1 MEGWHG
7 WDDYAPFYDWENAR
21 TVGRRDIR
29 FWQRLAEQC
38 GGPVLELGCG
48 TGRVAVPVARTVD
61 RVVGIDRS
69 DAMLRQAQRRL
80 RRSGR
85 GAVRLV
91 RGDIRSLPFR
101 RASRFRL
108 VMAPYGV
115 LQSLLHDRD
124 LRGAL
129 RSVFGVL
136 QRGGTFAM
144 DLVPDLPRWTEYD
157 RRVSLRGRRRG
168 GTVRIS
174 LIESVRQDRSR
185 RLTIFDQEF
194 VERRGRTSTAHRF
207 SLVFRT
213 LSVRQ
218 MTGRLRRAGFTIEA
232 VSGDYTG
239 GQWHPGAETWIVLA
253 RKGRP
258 PGSGVVR
265 GARPGNK
272 P

>member
-21 TVGRRDIR
+21 TVARRDIR
-29 FWQRLAEQC
+29 FWQRLAERC

-61 RVVGIDRS
+61 GVVGIDRS
-69 DAMLRQAQRRL
+69 DAMLNEAQRRV
-80 RRSGR
+80 RRGTAER
-85 GAVRLV
+85 RLHLV
-91 RGDIRSLPFR
+91 RGDVRSLPFR
-101 RASRFRL
+101 AASRFRL

-115 LQSLLHDRD
+115 LQSLLRDRD
-124 LRGAL
+124 LRDTL

-136 QRGGTFAM
+136 RRGGSFAI
-144 DLVPDLPRWTEYD
+144 DLVPDLPRWGEYQ

-168 GTVRIS
+168 GATRIS

-185 RLTIFDQEF
+185 QLTIFDQEF
-194 VERRGRTSTAHRF
+194 VERHGRTRTAHRF

-218 MTGRLRRAGFTIEA
+218 MTGRLRRAGFSIES
-232 VSGDYTG
+232 VSGDYRG
-239 GQWHPGAETWIVLA
+239 GPWHAEADTWIV
-253 RKGRP
+253 
-258 PGSGVVR
+258 VVR
-265 GARPGNK
+265 KPG
-272 P
+272 

>member
-7 WDDYAPFYDWENAR
+7 YAPFYDWENAR

-48 TGRVAVPVARTVD
+48 TGRVAVPVARSVN

-69 DAMLRQAQRRL
+69 EAMLRQARRRL
-80 RRSGR
+80 RRGVR
-85 GAVRLV
+85 GPLPRLV

-101 RASRFRL
+101 GASRFRL

-115 LQSLLHDRD
+115 LQSLLRDRD
-124 LRGAL
+124 LRDTL

-136 QRGGTFAM
+136 RRGGTFAM
-144 DLVPDLPRWTEYD
+144 DLVPDLQRWSEYD

-168 GTVRIS
+168 GSSRIN
-174 LIESVRQDRSR
+174 LIESVRQDRSK

-194 VERRGRTSTAHRF
+194 VERRGRTRTAHKF

-213 LSVRQ
+213 VSVRQ
-218 MTGRLRRAGFTIEA
+218 MTGRLRRAGFTMDT

-239 GQWHPGAETWIVLA
+239 GEWHPEAETWIVLA
-253 RKGRP
+253 RKP
-258 PGSGVVR
+258 
-265 GARPGNK
+265 
-272 P
+272 